1 MTRSMRDE
9 VHRQL
14 EETLGVDIAR
24 SGAVGGGCIHD
35 ARRVDLTDGRSIFM
49 KSGDG
54 THGDLLVAEARS
66 LRLLSPH
73 IRVPDV
79 LGEGET
85 ASGTRWLALEWL
97 DLQPDGDRGRFGRAL
112 AAMHGVRA
120 DCHGLD
126 HDNYIG
132 TTPQANGPMDDWSG
146 FYIERRLKPQ
156 LELARRDGHSLPGTR
171 IVEAAS
177 KMLGNHRSSP
187 ALLHGDLWSGNTA
200 FLTDGTPATFDPAAY
215 FGDPETDLAMLEL
228 FGGRLGADFFS
239 GYGPEPEGRST
250 RRPLYDLY
258 HALNHLHLFGG
269 GYLGMVRSCLDALGI
284 R

>member
-1 MTRSMRDE
+1 M
-9 VHRQL
+9 
-14 EETLGVDIAR
+14 
-24 SGAVGGGCIHD
+24 GGGCIHD
-35 ARRVDLTDGRSIFM
+35 ARRVDLADDRSIFV
-49 KSGDG
+49 KSGAG

-73 IRVPDV
+73 IRVPGV

-97 DLQPDGDRGRFGRAL
+97 DLQPRGDRGRLGRAL
-112 AAMHGVRA
+112 AAMHGVHA
-120 DCHGLD
+120 GCHGLD
-126 HDNYIG
+126 HDNFIG
-132 TTPQANGPMDDWSG
+132 ATPQANGPVDDWCG
-146 FYIERRLKPQ
+146 FFIGRRLKPQ
-156 LELARRDGHSLPGTR
+156 LEFARRDGHHLPETR

-177 KMLGNHRSSP
+177 DLLADHHPSP
-187 ALLHGDLWSGNTA
+187 ALLHGDLWSGNTS
-200 FLTDGTPATFDPAAY
+200 FLTDGTPVIFDPAAY

-239 GYGPEPEGRST
+239 GYGPEPEGRPI
-250 RRPLYDLY
+250 RRQLYDLY

-269 GYLGMVRSCLDALGI
+269 GYMGMVRSCLDALGI

>member
-1 MTRSMRDE
+1 MRDE
-9 VHRQL
+9 VQRQL
-14 EETLGVDIAR
+14 EETLGAGIAR

-85 ASGTRWLALEWL
+85 TSGTRWLALEWL
-97 DLQPDGDRGRFGRAL
+97 DLQPAGDRGRLGRAL

-120 DCHGLD
+120 GCHGLD

-132 TTPQANGPMDDWSG
+132 ATPQANGPMDDWSG
-146 FYIERRLKPQ
+146 FFIERRLEPQ

-171 IVEAAS
+171 IMEAAS
-177 KMLGNHRSSP
+177 KMLENHHPSP
-187 ALLHGDLWSGNTA
+187 ALLHGDLWSGNVA
-200 FLTDGTPATFDPAAY
+200 SLADSTPVAFDPAAY

-228 FGGRLGADFFS
+228 FGSPLGGGFFE
-239 GYGPEPEGRST
+239 GYGAESAGRKH

-258 HALNHLHLFGG
+258 HALNHVHLFGA
-269 GYLGMVRSCLDALGI
+269 GYLGMVRSCLEQIGI